1 MRGDSVPEKDNV
13 FGEPKKVSSNE
24 LTLYLVRKI
33 KNLSVRV
40 ERLEEDVRK
49 LIENNSE

>member
-1 MRGDSVPEKDNV
+1 MPEKDGV
-13 FGEPKKVSSNE
+13 FGKPKKVNDNE